1 MVPMDLKNTP
11 VTGQSVE
18 GPAPIALVYLPQI
31 LGDEVGGELERV
43 GRKLALAIDRQGGRA
58 GRTYRSEMDVVEMD
72 GRMEPRCRVLC
83 REAGEIADRAVVDV
97 FLVDYRPRLMARY
110 REGSLIRRCFLAG
123 VGLAEMLVRS
133 VMQVFRNRHV
143 RLDRMKLLQMVPV
156 VAGLL
161 LVGAYF
167 GTLGMGVVRVA
178 EQAWTLPE
186 GRSKEGV
193 SVSGRVSDGSMPEPS
208 SRRGGTIESA
218 SEAWGP
224 WVTRKA
230 GELPGQLAA
239 RVGAGVRWVYQRSGY
254 VVALMVA
261 MGFVGTGR
269 SRMTELVKRLS
280 EELLAFV
287 YYLSFADR
295 RSEVTGQVDGFVE
308 RLVEATGG
316 RQRIGLM
323 GYSFGSIVA
332 MDALFPADAIRASRM
347 DSVELLVT
355 IGTPVDFIARNWPG
369 YFDGRHQEHRAPA
382 TWVNVY
388 SPMDILATRFHGEQA
403 GHRGGFEPAP
413 DREHS
418 FRENLVNSE
427 LTFLGVLTLAGLRAH
442 SQYWS
447 AHEDGERNCFQLIV
461 GDVFPE
467 EVKPVCAGP
476 SV

>member
-1 MVPMDLKNTP
+1 MVA
-11 VTGQSVE
+11 
-18 GPAPIALVYLPQI
+18 GPAPLALIYLPQI
-31 LGDEVGGELERV
+31 LGDGAGGELERI
-43 GRKLALAIDRQGGRA
+43 GRKLALAIDRQGGHA
-58 GRTYRSEMDVVEMD
+58 GRTYRSEVDSVELD
-72 GRMEPRCRVLC
+72 GRIEPRCRVMC
-83 REAGEIADRAVVDV
+83 REAGGDSDRPVVDV
-97 FLVDYRPRLMARY
+97 FFVDYRPRLMVRY

-123 VGLAEMLVRS
+123 FGLAEMMARS
-133 VMQVFRNRHV
+133 VMQVFRNRNV

-156 VAGLL
+156 VAGLM

-178 EQAWTLPE
+178 EQAWNLPE
-186 GRSKEGV
+186 MRGTGGSAAAGRS
-193 SVSGRVSDGSMPEPS
+193 SDGSMPEAS
-208 SRRGGTIESA
+208 ARRSVVIDTASDAWRPWMMQKLGEMPGRSMAALGTA
-218 SEAWGP
+218 
-224 WVTRKA
+224 V
-230 GELPGQLAA
+230 Q
-239 RVGAGVRWVYQRSGY
+239 WVYLRSGY
-254 VVALMVA
+254 VVAFMVA
-261 MGFVGTGR
+261 VGFVGTGR
-269 SRMTELVKRLS
+269 SRVTELVKRLS

-316 RQRIGLM
+316 KQRIGLM

-332 MDALFPADAIRASRM
+332 MDALFPADVVRARRM
-347 DSVELLVT
+347 DSVDTLVT

-369 YFDGRHQEHRAPA
+369 YFDGRHREHRAPA

-388 SPMDILATRFHGEQA
+388 SPMDILATRFHGDHA
-403 GHRGGFEPAP
+403 GHRGGLEPVP

-447 AHEDGERNCFQLIV
+447 AHEEGERNCFQLIV
-461 GDVFPE
+461 GDLFPE
-467 EVKPVCAGP
+467 EVRPASAELGV
-476 SV
+476 